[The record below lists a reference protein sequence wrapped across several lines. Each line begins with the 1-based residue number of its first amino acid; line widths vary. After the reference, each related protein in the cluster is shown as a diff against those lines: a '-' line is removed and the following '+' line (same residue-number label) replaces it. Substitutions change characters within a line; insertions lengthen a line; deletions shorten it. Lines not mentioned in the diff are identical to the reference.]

1 MLRGQPFRHKLQTIA
16 CGMTFI
22 GANYSVSDNVFHL
35 RASQKAGYDM
45 LKLWPKNK
53 TQHFIFLIFIRL
65 ICLPNP

>member
-35 RASQKAGYDM
+35 RPCQKAAMDM
-45 LKLWPKNK
+45 IYAQNYGPKTKHN
-53 TQHFIFLIFIRL
+53 TSYF
-65 ICLPNP
+65 